1 MNCDWVKANS
11 VLYWYDELA
20 DDERHEL
27 EQHVERCADCA
38 AQLKEAG
45 EFKTSLAVLE
55 RPEPSPNLLAASRL
69 RLQEALETAEQHPGW
84 RRWVLEPASW
94 LRQIKLAPAAA
105 VLLFIFGFGGGVLAT
120 YRIVAGGRTAFVAS
134 PSPTTSWSTAVAPAE
149 PMIAGITGI
158 TPQAGSNKV
167 DIRYDTLVPQQVQG
181 SLDDPRIQQLLL
193 FAARNNT
200 NSGLRM
206 NSVDLLTQKPDDEKI
221 REALMYA
228 LRYDSNPGVRLKAL
242 EGLGPYVKADIR
254 VRNALLE
261 ALMNDSNPGVRHQ
274 SIQKLRS
281 VRADAS
287 VRQVLQHLAKQD
299 QNTSIRDLSRSVLAS
314 TPPID

>member
-11 VLYWYDELA
+11 VLYLYDELA

-27 EQHVERCADCA
+27 EQHVERCAGCA
-38 AQLKEAG
+38 AELRAAG

-69 RLQEALETAEQHPGW
+69 RLQEALETAEQHRGW

-105 VLLFIFGFGGGVLAT
+105 ALLFLFGFGGGVLAT
-120 YRIVAGGRTAFVAS
+120 YRIVGGGRAGLIAS
-134 PSPTTSWSTAVAPAE
+134 SSVSTTAPAE

-158 TPQAGSNKV
+158 TPQPGSNKV
-167 DIRYDTLVPQQVQG
+167 DIHYDTLVPQQIQG

-193 FAARNNT
+193 FTARNNT

-206 NSVDLLTQKPDDEKI
+206 DSVDLLTQKPDDEKI

-242 EGLGPYVKADIR
+242 EGLGSYVKGDIR
-254 VRNALLE
+254 VRNAMLE
-261 ALMNDSNPGVRHQ
+261 ALMNDSNPGVRNQ
-274 SIQKLRS
+274 AIQKLKA

-287 VRQVLQHLAKQD
+287 VRQVLQHLANQN

-314 TPPID
+314 TPQID